1 MVTSIFI
8 VNLQDK
14 LEPDYTQMSYALLT
28 IIARTSLGGAPT
40 GPDAAFP
47 QWTGPDPTIVHVQT
61 ILYSSLS
68 ASLFAAFVA
77 VLAKQWIN
85 RYSRTEMCGSIVDRS
100 RHRQRKMEGMVTW
113 HFDVLMESLILI
125 LQAALLL
132 LGYALS
138 NYLFTINNIVAGAVV
153 GFTAFGILFY
163 LLIASAAT
171 LSYNCPFQI
180 PISALI
186 RSMLRFDDEHRKH
199 LRGIRRWFRRIFSK
213 QQEQQ
218 RRPKFVGPDTPGVD
232 TNGDHVELAI
242 VSAADQQAPL
252 FTKEIDWHGYVLDSN
267 CIVWMFEM
275 SMCAEVMLAIM
286 KLIPEIVWHSGIR
299 TTPLE
304 RLYDTVLE
312 CFDHSSGHPVLIP
325 DLRNKAYLG
334 AKALLHLAIQ
344 RQCIGNESDKAIFTS
359 ISSRH
364 PVLGSGRYEEDSDLE
379 STLGIIDRVFS
390 DYEDMRWQTF
400 SFSVPHHAWMGHILL
415 YRAWDVLR
423 KGYSLPDDV
432 KGFVLCSLGLEPP
445 PPAPIVTDCLF
456 MVGMVLGIKFHVDDL
471 LVTDKR

>member
-28 IIARTSLGGAPT
+28 IIARTSLGEVPT

-47 QWTGPDPTIVHVQT
+47 RWTGPDPAIVHVQT

-85 RYSRTEMCGSIVDRS
+85 RYSRTEMCGSTIDRS
-100 RHRQRKMEGMVTW
+100 RRRQRKMEGMVTW
-113 HFDVLMESLILI
+113 YFDVLMDSLILI
-125 LQAALLL
+125 LQVALLL
-132 LGYALS
+132 LGCALS
-138 NYLFTINNIVAGAVV
+138 RYLFTINNVVAGAVI
-153 GFTAFGILFY
+153 GFTAFGVLFY

-171 LSYNCPFQI
+171 LSYYCPFQT
-180 PISALI
+180 PASALI
-186 RSMLRFDDEHRKH
+186 RSMLRFDDEHKKY
-199 LRGIRRWFRRIFSK
+199 LGGIRWFGRNLPK
-213 QQEQQ
+213 QQ
-218 RRPKFVGPDTPGVD
+218 RRPKSVGPDTPD

-242 VSAADQQAPL
+242 VGAAGQQVPL

-364 PVLGSGRYEEDSDLE
+364 LAIGSGRYEGDSDLE
-379 STLGIIDRVFS
+379 STLGVIDCIFG
-390 DYEDMRWQTF
+390 DYQGEGMNWQTF
-400 SFSVPHHAWMGHILL
+400 SFSVPHHAWMAHILL
-415 YRAWDVLR
+415 YRSWDVLR
-423 KGYSLPDDV
+423 RGRPLPDDV
-432 KGFVLCSLGLEPP
+432 KGFVVHSLRLLPP
-445 PPAPIVTDCLF
+445 PSAPIVTDCLF
-456 MVGMVLGIKFHVDDL
+456 IIGMVLGIKFHVDDL